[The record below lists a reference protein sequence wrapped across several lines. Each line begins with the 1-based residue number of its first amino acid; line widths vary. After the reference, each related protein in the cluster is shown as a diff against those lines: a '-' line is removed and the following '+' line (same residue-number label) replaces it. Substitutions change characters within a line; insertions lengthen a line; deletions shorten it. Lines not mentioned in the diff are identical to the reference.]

1 MLAFDKKARTAD
13 YNSRRE
19 SYQND
24 TMGHQMGQKYK
35 NRLVETTRKL
45 VDMCLTKLFG

>member
-13 YNSRRE
+13 YKSRHE

-35 NRLVETTRKL
+35 WTPVETE
-45 VDMCLTKLFG
+45 